1 MALDIFG
8 RGYDHN
14 ASQATLQERTLASF
28 LSAALTLA
36 IFLGPLLVSVERRVA
51 IVGSLQVFII
61 NSVEGEDRA
70 VDEQDQSGDEARPS
84 TDPRRP
90 DTQTPE
96 PQAAMREP
104 VPGPGEPDP
113 VPIDLPDFSQTLNGA
128 ADGLVTLAPPVL
140 ADAGE
145 ALVHAGKSGAPGAGD
160 GHGASGEGAGAAGG
174 GAAGGGRGVARVYT
188 ASWAPSMN
196 FAHDHKHYPRR
207 AAKARVEGV
216 AWLKCRVIR
225 DDRVR
230 DCKLIGENPKGYGF
244 GRAALKTEPGL
255 RIQLHDQTGRRV
267 YDEWTIVTSTF
278 TLADIGAQAPD

>member
-36 IFLGPLLVSVERRVA
+36 IFLGPLLISVERRVA

-90 DTQTPE
+90 DAQAPE

-128 ADGLVTLAPPVL
+128 ADGLVSLAPPVL

-145 ALVHAGKSGAPGAGD
+145 ALVHAGKSGAPGVGD

-225 DDRVR
+225 DDRVS

-278 TLADIGAQAPD
+278 TLADLMGE